1 MPRYSSADFI
11 DADDIA
17 RAKARSPHARQ
28 NCPGSMVQLMVD
40 AGDTV
45 ICPEC
50 TKKFSSFDTQKNRS
64 QRCPIVPSHL
74 PDHAGRQRVLE
85 QRLKRHRSSTPRPY

>member
-1 MPRYSSADFI
+1 M
-11 DADDIA
+11 
-17 RAKARSPHARQ
+17 
-28 NCPGSMVQLMVD
+28 QLMVA

-50 TKKFSSFDTQKNRS
+50 TKPFSSFDTQKNRS

-74 PDHAGRQRVLE
+74 PDQAGRAKVQD
-85 QRLKRHRSSTPRPY
+85 QRLKKTRDGGPRPY